1 MNSTFIIAEYLLVFI
16 LLIFAFKQSLGIE
29 TSPAKYNVL
38 ISQDT
43 SQMLKA
49 VCCIII
55 VLHHFALRRQDITAL
70 KPISIGGGNFALPIF
85 FILSAYGITKSE
97 LHKPINK
104 FASFLKRR
112 MLKLLKPL
120 WIINF
125 ITIIVYLLIGAN
137 GYSPEVLK
145 QARVNPLFCEIGS
158 HILPVWEYLL
168 LLVGIHEIDGVV
180 WFVEVTLYSYLAFYI
195 SKSVF
200 PICGKRMAFVS
211 LYTVFIILF
220 GIMAFKME
228 LPAHYYRNLWS
239 LIVGLILADYEK
251 DFIHRIKLQYMLL
264 CIIVIFLVIQC
275 VLLHEYIYFPPAIT
289 AVVVI
294 WGCGR
299 FMKNRRILPASPIFK
314 LAIMSYVVYLIH
326 VKILNIEWH
335 YIGFVSVLIPLIMI
349 LAIAYIY
356 EFAHFKMIGKRLKT
370 S

>member
-1 MNSTFIIAEYLLVFI
+1 MNSILIIAEYLLILI
-16 LLIFAFKQSLGIE
+16 LLICAIKRSLGLEI
-29 TSPAKYNVL
+29 SSAKYNVL
-38 ISQDT
+38 ISPDT

-55 VLHHFALRRQDITAL
+55 VLHHFALRRQDITLL

-104 FASFLKRR
+104 FTGFLKKR

-125 ITIIVYLLIGAN
+125 FTIIVYFLIGAN
-137 GYSPEVLK
+137 GYSSEILK
-145 QARVNPLFCEIGS
+145 QARINPLFCEIGS
-158 HILPVWEYLL
+158 HSIPVWEYLL
-168 LLVGIHEIDGVV
+168 LLTGLHEIDGVV
-180 WFVEVTLYSYLAFYI
+180 WFVEVTLYSYLVFYI
-195 SKSVF
+195 SKRVF
-200 PICGKRMAFVS
+200 PIREKRMAFVS

-239 LIVGLILADYEK
+239 LIVGLILAVYEK
-251 DFIHRIKLQYMLL
+251 DFIHRIKLQYMFL

-356 EFAHFKMIGKRLKT
+356 EFAHFKIIGKRLKT